1 MYRYGVEGEAFRAD
15 LLQGVQASLRLVR
28 LHLDISGQEMADY
41 IGVTRQTINNFEKG
55 HREMGVPYFLALCG
69 LLDEL
74 CQMDPDVKE
83 QLVLIIRSKLAHKEH
98 FSGDKSLLSQWFST
112 FSHLRDYYGCGPQ
125 HDDND
130 LSMEKEIARK
140 AERIY
145 TDKSFLFQEGAA
157 DFLLRFAAVLEMY
170 GKYISVPSSVL
181 DELRNCS
188 RSATGRYKERAGASY
203 NAMVRL
209 SDKKLVEVE
218 SAKGSG
224 QFVGFWGRECF
235 TEPTAILVG
244 DEAIAGELAIAMKDS
259 NHECYI
265 YNLCDHGELIAW
277 DVCNSEEADYL

>member
-15 LLQGVQASLRLVR
+15 LLQGIQASLRLVR

-83 QLVLIIRSKLAHKEH
+83 QLALIIRSKLAHKER

-112 FSHLRDYYGCGPQ
+112 FAHLRDYYGCEPQ

-140 AERIY
+140 AERI
-145 TDKSFLFQEGAA
+145 L
-157 DFLLRFAAVLEMY
+157 
-170 GKYISVPSSVL
+170 
-181 DELRNCS
+181 
-188 RSATGRYKERAGASY
+188 
-203 NAMVRL
+203 
-209 SDKKLVEVE
+209 
-218 SAKGSG
+218 
-224 QFVGFWGRECF
+224 
-235 TEPTAILVG
+235 
-244 DEAIAGELAIAMKDS
+244 
-259 NHECYI
+259 
-265 YNLCDHGELIAW
+265 
-277 DVCNSEEADYL
+277 